1 MTSEL
6 FRKWLVDFERDIA
19 KNDRFIALIVDNCT
33 AHPKYSADD
42 LPHIRL
48 VFLPPNVTSVIQP
61 CDMGIIRNLN
71 ANYRRKVVSKI
82 IMQIDSS
89 CEVTVIS
96 ISKSI
101 TMLDAM
107 HMLKAAWQD
116 VKQSSIVNCFGKAEL
131 SHPVTNIMTRWSY
144 LLQMGFQL
152 RILTHFSI

>member
-61 CDMGIIRNLN
+61 CYGDHQEL
-71 ANYRRKVVSKI
+71 
-82 IMQIDSS
+82 
-89 CEVTVIS
+89 E
-96 ISKSI
+96 
-101 TMLDAM
+101 
-107 HMLKAAWQD
+107 
-116 VKQSSIVNCFGKAEL
+116 GK
-131 SHPVTNIMTRWSY
+131 
-144 LLQMGFQL
+144 LQKKGCL
-152 RILTHFSI
+152 